1 MSVLHNKYIEPHNE
15 KEEEILRRM
24 SGEERM
30 RIGFE
35 ICDFV
40 RKLVIAGIRYRAPNI
55 SEQEL
60 KEKLKE
66 MYK

>member
-1 MSVLHNKYIEPHNE
+1 MGKERFIEPPSE
-15 KEEEILRRM
+15 KQEAILRRM

-40 RKLVIAGIRYRAPNI
+40 RKLVISGIRYQYPDI
-55 SEQEL
+55 SEEEL
-60 KEKLKE
+60 KEKIKE
-66 MYK
+66 RYREL